1 MAFTGEKLT
10 FQLHHVLHLV
20 CWPFLIAHWK
30 EAWELFS
37 RLLKLE
43 KEVRMGELSK
53 VIGLA
58 KEIPELAPGVEKL
71 FTDIEVVIN
80 DIAALKAALADKL

>member
-1 MAFTGEKLT
+1 
-10 FQLHHVLHLV
+10 
-20 CWPFLIAHWK
+20 
-30 EAWELFS
+30 
-37 RLLKLE
+37 
-43 KEVRMGELSK
+43 MGELSK